1 MSDAPAP
8 LPKVSA
14 RTRLLDAAVA
24 VIREKGY
31 TATTVDDLCAKAG
44 VTKGAF
50 FHHFKTK
57 DDLAVAAAGY
67 WGLTTAALFAGA
79 DYHAPADPL
88 DRVLAY
94 LDLRAALLAG
104 SVAQYT
110 CLAGTLVQE
119 THETGPAIR
128 DAAYACI
135 TGHAA
140 TLQPDFVATIALY
153 GGPDCPSAASLALH
167 TQTVLQGAF
176 IQAKGSGDAA
186 VAQDSIDHLRRYLK
200 LLFAQSR
207 EERQ

>member
-1 MSDAPAP
+1 MSHAPAP

-31 TATTVDDLCAKAG
+31 AATTVDDLCAKAG

-57 DDLAVAAAGY
+57 DDLAVAAAGH
-67 WGLTTAALFAGA
+67 WSLTTAALFAAA

-104 SVAQYT
+104 TVAQYT

-119 THETGPAIR
+119 THETAPAIR

-140 TLQPDFVATIALY
+140 TLQPDFAATIARY
-153 GGPDCPSAASLALH
+153 GAPDCPSAASLALH

-186 VAQDSIDHLRRYLK
+186 VAQDSIGHLRRYLK